1 MLNKIKYDSELL
13 FYYLYDDY
21 YNKNF
26 DYVNNNIN
34 VIKILKVKVKKMGV
48 LILVYYFVQIY
59 VFIGYLFEFYLGS

>member
-48 LILVYYFVQIY
+48 LILVYYFV
-59 VFIGYLFEFYLGS
+59 